1 MTSRVRCLR
10 PLSPWAVVAGA
21 TVCFGSFA
29 GAITVAGAAQRRNV
43 WTAAAPQIY
52 RAMMDELRRR
62 QVTVPD
68 MTDVIDLQKLIA
80 EVPEPRHAIGAMS
93 GHVLVQTL
101 IFAAVCAWM
110 GTLKWEGHR
119 IWSALAG
126 SSLIVGVMTSSG
138 PLALLAG
145 PLAGPVTATGIPGA
159 LWVPFEAPAWWRLVV
174 AVVAALPIVGAWLA
188 FPVRTPA
195 ERPERRVDLVPG
207 LSAVALLALVGELTV
222 LIFPEALAPDSLQP
236 GEAEPA
242 WVLMLVLAT
251 CASVAG
257 TAASRVGKVLA
268 ASGGALAMAAVAS
281 AWLPYHL
288 GDEAHQAFGWE
299 LASGQPVWHLGT
311 PETVALVLLAPGV
324 GWLAGSLSHLLR
336 RRQMTDPRLRGAQS
350 AVPHG

>member
-80 EVPEPRHAIGAMS
+80 EVPEPRHAIGAIA

-126 SSLIVGVMTSSG
+126 GSLIVGVMTSSG

-145 PLAGPVTATGIPGA
+145 TLAGSVTATGTPGA

-174 AVVAALPIVGAWLA
+174 AVTAAVPIAGAWLA
-188 FPVRTPA
+188 TPVQRR
-195 ERPERRVDLVPG
+195 ERKVDLAPSI
-207 LSAVALLALVGELTV
+207 SAVALLALVVELTV
-222 LIFPEALAPDSLQP
+222 VAFPQTLIPDSLQP

-242 WVLMLVLAT
+242 WVLMLLLAT
-251 CASVAG
+251 CAAAAG
-257 TAASRVGKVLA
+257 AAVSRPGKVLA
-268 ASGGALAMAAVAS
+268 ASGGVLGMAAVAS

-288 GDEAHQAFGWE
+288 GDEAPHAFGWE
-299 LASGQPVWHLGT
+299 LAPGQPVLHLGT
-311 PETVALVLLAPGV
+311 PETVALVLLAPGI
-324 GWLAGSLSHLLR
+324 GWLAGSLSRLLR
-336 RRQMTDPRLRGAQS
+336 RRYMTDPRLRGAQS
-350 AVPHG
+350 PVPHG